1 MAGGALRD
9 APAPIQGG
17 ERGESS
23 GGVSPATSSRLL
35 DRASPPPAAA
45 GVGGALALGPAAPS
59 PSRTGAVSGSV
70 AGLEGPPGAA
80 RGSPEAASSFLPRV
94 YALREKSRRDEAVR
108 TGGGGSDTEKAVERG
123 LRWLALHQSPDG
135 RWDLHDFTDHLD
147 DVSPRDLIHGDWNG
161 RGRRDSRGGSM
172 RAASGATAGTGLAV
186 LAFLGHGETQLG
198 EGVFRENVKN
208 GLAFLLRAQRRDGDL
223 RGGGN
228 LYMHAIAAFAL
239 CEAYAVTH
247 DPALAEPAKRAVEY
261 TLRSQNPE
269 LGGWR
274 YDPYPQGD
282 DVDTSVFGWMLMALK
297 SARVGGIALPER
309 NVLRMGRYLDSARMT
324 EVGGRYAYQP
334 GLSRTS
340 LAMTA
345 QGLFSS
351 QVLAELL
358 PLSGEDEL
366 EAHRRAAEESVDY
379 LLRNL
384 PARRDQDGANEYFWY
399 YATLALFQEGGPAW
413 ETWNSRLKE
422 ILLALQLGDD
432 AGSAA
437 GSWDPISRRAETGGR
452 VYATAISVLCL
463 EVYYRYAPGRE
474 EKR

>member
-1 MAGGALRD
+1 M
-9 APAPIQGG
+9 QGG
-17 ERGESS
+17 GRGESP
-23 GGVSPATSSRLL
+23 GAVSPATSSRLL
-35 DRASPPPAAA
+35 DRASPQLTPA
-45 GVGGALALGPAAPS
+45 GSGGALALGPPAPS
-59 PSRTGAVSGSV
+59 PSRTGGVSGG
-70 AGLEGPPGAA
+70 APALEGSPGAA
-80 RGSPEAASSFLPRV
+80 RRAPEAASSFLPRV
-94 YALREKSRRDEAVR
+94 YALREKSRRDEALR

-147 DVSPRDLIHGDWNG
+147 DVSPRDLLHGDWNG
-161 RGRRDSRGGSM
+161 RGRRDSRGGSQ

-186 LAFLGHGETQLG
+186 LAFL
-198 EGVFRENVKN
+198 
-208 GLAFLLRAQRRDGDL
+208 LRAQGRNGDL

-239 CEAYAVTH
+239 CEAYAVTR

-274 YDPYPQGD
+274 YDPYPEGY

-297 SARVGGIALPER
+297 SAKVAGIPVPEG
-309 NVLRMGRYLDSARMT
+309 NVSRMGQYLESARMT
-324 EVGGRYAYQP
+324 DDGGRYAYQP

-351 QVLAELL
+351 QVLAGLL
-358 PLSGEDEL
+358 PPEDE
-366 EAHRRAAEESVDY
+366 EAIERHRRAAEESVDY
-379 LLRNL
+379 LLRNK
-384 PARRDQDGANEYFWY
+384 PARRDQDGVNEYYWY

-413 ETWNSRLKE
+413 ESWNATLKDV
-422 ILLALQLGDD
+422 LLSLQLGDD
-432 AGSAA
+432 ARSAA

-452 VYATAISVLCL
+452 VYMTAIAVLCL

>member
-1 MAGGALRD
+1 
-9 APAPIQGG
+9 
-17 ERGESS
+17 
-23 GGVSPATSSRLL
+23 V
-35 DRASPPPAAA
+35 
-45 GVGGALALGPAAPS
+45 
-59 PSRTGAVSGSV
+59 
-70 AGLEGPPGAA
+70 
-80 RGSPEAASSFLPRV
+80 PRV
-94 YALREKSRRDEAVR
+94 YALREKSRREEAVR

-135 RWDLHDFTDHLD
+135 RWDLRDFTEHLD
-147 DVSPRDLIHGDWNG
+147 DVSPRDLVHGDWNG
-161 RGRRDSRGGSM
+161 RGRRDSRGGSQ
-172 RAASGATAGTGLAV
+172 RAANGATAGTGLAV

-198 EGVFRENVKN
+198 EGPFRDNVKR
-208 GLAFLLRAQRRDGDL
+208 GLAFLVRAQRRDGDL

-239 CEAYAVTH
+239 CEAYAVTR

-274 YDPYPQGD
+274 YDPYPQGY

-297 SARVGGIALPER
+297 SAKVGGITVPEQH
-309 NVLRMGRYLDSARMT
+309 VLRMGSYLDSARMT
-324 EVGGRYAYQP
+324 DAGGRYAYQP

-351 QVLAELL
+351 QVLADLL
-358 PLSGEDEL
+358 PLSGEEDL
-366 EAHRRAAEESVDY
+366 ERHRRAAEESVDY
-379 LLRNL
+379 LLRNK
-384 PARRDQDGANEYFWY
+384 PERRDQDGVNEYYWY

-413 ETWNSRLKE
+413 ESWNSRLKDV
-422 ILLALQLGDD
+422 LLALQLGEE
-432 AGSAA
+432 AGTAA

-452 VYATAISVLCL
+452 VYATAIAVLCL

-474 EKR
+474 QRR